1 MLPLREGACE
11 NKRPGPC
18 QGVAYEG
25 AEAMRRDVVKNSK
38 MKKEQ
43 LRAMTE
49 ELIREI
55 EEEDIGISLY
65 STFYQTEDELQFFKK
80 EDREIVLKTLKR
92 LAEDSKRHKEILRR
106 VIFLLEKKKYMKKFM
121 DVEKKI
127 LRMFVK

>member
-11 NKRPGPC
+11 NKRPDPC
-18 QGVAYEG
+18 QGIVYEG
-25 AEAMRRDVVKNSK
+25 AEAMRRDGVKKSK

-106 VIFLLEKKKYMKKFM
+106 VIFLLEKKYH
-121 DVEKKI
+121 EK
-127 LRMFVK
+127 